1 MKQLTILVT
10 RDTFHGRAIFNGRK
24 HKKKCI
30 IKLHS
35 LKSINHAS
43 ILSEIYI
50 FVCKKKKKKYPSH
63 RDNSTFAH
71 FV

>member
-10 RDTFHGRAIFNGRK
+10 RDTFHGRAIFNGGK

-30 IKLHS
+30 IKLFKIDQSRVNS
-35 LKSINHAS
+35 LRN
-43 ILSEIYI
+43 IYSSAK
-50 FVCKKKKKKYPSH
+50 KKKKKKYPSH